1 MTTRADARDFGSD
14 IGAGMQGLA
23 QGVDRMGDA
32 VIRVR
37 ALEAEAQT
45 KDRDV
50 ALSGAFRDLQYNP
63 ETGFMLKEGK
73 TAVDGWADY
82 QKGIDEAIRKNGEGL
97 TGEAARMYRLTAEAR
112 KQSALQGGIV
122 HTAQARKSWFK
133 TSSESRMESFQQD
146 AFASYG
152 DAKLVD
158 KNIAAGLA
166 ELQTR
171 AELEG
176 WDADT
181 LKVGRENYVS
191 TVRKGVI
198 ARMVE
203 KDPIAAEKYYLA
215 NKDQLTG
222 SDQFTVE
229 TAMRDELV
237 TEKSKREASRIISGA
252 GRVAPGV
259 QGVAGPRV
267 VAGGD
272 LTLALLRQKEGFRS
286 SPYWDVNAW
295 RSGYGSDTFT
305 RADGSVGRVTTGT
318 VVSRAD
324 AERDLQRRVAEFQQ
338 GIVAEVGGERWRALP
353 PHAQAALTSV
363 AYNYGSL
370 PDDVAS
376 AVRGGDTEAIA
387 QAIAGRGS
395 DNGGVNRNRRNN
407 EAALV
412 RGQGAQAAMSSAP
425 SFVDME
431 EQIAA
436 IADPDVREAT
446 RKRLYSLMEAQEK
459 QQEQAK
465 KAAELEIFAV
475 VDRGGT
481 PDDVSAE
488 TRQAAGMASVSSAW
502 SYHEA
507 RTKRG
512 EPETDQTLL
521 YELRRASAVDPG
533 GFAQRNLM
541 EYRDRL
547 DNAAFKELTDTQT
560 SALKDGAKAVQT
572 GSVYADAYKQA
583 DTALDGVGL
592 TTTGMDGQ
600 KARQQ
605 RQEMSQRIAGF
616 QNALKDS
623 IDEFRAL
630 NKDRVPNYAETQ
642 AIINRLLLPV
652 VIKTPGALWG
662 TNDTEGFAFEAAMRP
677 DGSTV
682 EINVQIDQIP
692 IDLRAQLA
700 ADIESETG
708 TKPSDDEIVERYE
721 AFLMGQ

>member
-14 IGAGMQGLA
+14 IGRGMQGLA
-23 QGVDRMGDA
+23 AGVDRMGDA
-32 VIRVR
+32 VMRVR

-50 ALSGAFRDLQYNP
+50 ALSNSLRDLQYNP
-63 ETGFMLKEGK
+63 DSGFLLKEGK

-82 QKGIDEAIRKNGEGL
+82 QKGVDEAILKNGEGL
-97 TGEAARMYRLTAEAR
+97 TGEAARMYRQSAEAR

-122 HTAQARKSWFK
+122 HTAQAKKSWFK

-152 DAKLVD
+152 DPKMVD

-191 TVRKGVI
+191 TIRKGVI

-203 KDPIAAEKYYLA
+203 QDPIAAEKYYLA
-215 NKDQLTG
+215 NKSQITG
-222 SDQFTVE
+222 SDQFAVE

-237 TEKSKREASRIISGA
+237 NEKSKREASRILSGA
-252 GRVAPGV
+252 AKVAPGV

-272 LTLALLRQKEGFRS
+272 LTLGLLRQKEGFRS
-286 SPYWDVNAW
+286 TPYWDVNAW
-295 RSGYGSDTFT
+295 RTGYGSDTFT
-305 RADGSVGRVTTGT
+305 RADGSVGKVTTGT
-318 VVSRAD
+318 TVSRAD
-324 AERDLQRRVAEFQQ
+324 AERDLQRRVAEFQR
-338 GIVAEVGGERWRALP
+338 GIAEDVGGERWRSLP

-363 AYNYGSL
+363 AYNYGRL
-370 PDDVAS
+370 PGDVAS
-376 AVRGGDTEAIA
+376 AVRSGDTEAIA
-387 QAIAGRGS
+387 QAIAGRAT

-407 EAALV
+407 EAAIV
-412 RGQGAQAAMSSAP
+412 RGQGAPVAGGSAP

-431 EQIAA
+431 QQIAA
-436 IADPDVREAT
+436 ISDPDIREAT

-459 QQEQAK
+459 QQQQAK
-465 KAAELEIFAV
+465 KAAELELFAV

-488 TRQAAGMASVSSAW
+488 TRLAAGMSSVSSAW

-521 YELRRASAVDPG
+521 YELRRAAAVDPV
-533 GFAQRNLM
+533 GFSQRNLM
-541 EYRDRL
+541 EFRDRL
-547 DNAAFKELTDTQT
+547 DNAAFKEMTDQQT

-583 DTALDGVGL
+583 DTALDAVGL
-592 TTTGMDGQ
+592 TTTGLGAD
-600 KARQQ
+600 KNRKK
-605 RQEMSQRIAGF
+605 REEMSLRLARF

-623 IDEFRAL
+623 VDEFRDQ
-630 NKDRVPNYAETQ
+630 NNGRVPTYAETQ
-642 AIINRLLLPV
+642 AMINRLLLPV
-652 VIKTPGALWG
+652 VIKTPGTLWG
-662 TNDTEGFAFEAAMRP
+662 TNDTEGFAFDAAMRP

-682 EINVQIDQIP
+682 EINVKIDQIP
-692 IDLRAQLA
+692 VDLRAQIA
-700 ADIESETG
+700 ADIEAETG
-708 TKPSDDEIVERYE
+708 TKPTNDEIVERYE
-721 AFLMGQ
+721 AFVTGR